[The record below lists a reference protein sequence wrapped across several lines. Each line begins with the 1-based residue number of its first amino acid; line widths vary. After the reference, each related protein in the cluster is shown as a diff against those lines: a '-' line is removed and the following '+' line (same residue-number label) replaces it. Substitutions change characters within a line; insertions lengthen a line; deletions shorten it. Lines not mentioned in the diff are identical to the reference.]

1 MSADLIK
8 RDDALAAIETAKR
21 AILRGDKEGGWTAFM
36 GETIRALPA
45 VTVVVKPLVWE
56 ESLKGRYIGQPVSAF
71 GRLAFWVFATPTS
84 YIRHTKT
91 GTLTY
96 DTLEAAKAAAQAD
109 YKNCILTLIGEKN
122 E

>member
-1 MSADLIK
+1 MSDDLIK
-8 RDDALAAIETAKR
+8 RDDALEC
-21 AILRGDKEGGWTAFM
+21 FM
-36 GETIRALPA
+36 GYDRMGDVKDAIAALPA

-56 ESLKGRYIGQPVSAF
+56 ESLKGRYIGQPVSAL

-84 YIRHTKT
+84 YIRHTNT

-109 YKNCILTLIGEKN
+109 YKNCILTLIGEKK
-122 E
+122 